1 MNYHIIK
8 QSFWYAALAT
18 IGMVFSGAA
27 EAATLQQSPD
37 NLVMNQVADYPLPGR
52 ATRWD
57 YMSFDPLRSRL
68 FIAHLGDSAVVVFDI
83 DAKKVV
89 GTIPNIGEVHG
100 TLVVPNDGQAY
111 ATATKT
117 DEVVAIDASTLKV
130 LARIPTGKH
139 PDGLAYAPEARKL
152 YVSDEFGKTETVID
166 TQAKKRVATIQLGG
180 EVGNTQYDPGSK
192 HIFVNVQGTG
202 ELVEIDPA
210 SDAIVARIPIPE
222 ANGNH
227 GLLIEPNF
235 RLAFIANEGNDRVL
249 VMDLNT
255 KKLVGNFAVGKGPDV
270 LTYDVALGIVYVAS
284 ESGVVTAIRV
294 TPEGVSKLGEAVVGA
309 NAHTVALE
317 PTTHKVYFPLKESG
331 KPPVLRVMQPAFR
344 DAVGTPK

>member
-1 MNYHIIK
+1 MTCDILKRLSWHAAFLAI
-8 QSFWYAALAT
+8 SFLPVGDAAA
-18 IGMVFSGAA
+18 GS
-27 EAATLQQSPD
+27 SKRPPD
-37 NLVMNQVADYPLPGR
+37 SLVMNQVADYPLPGR

-68 FIAHLGDSAVVVFDI
+68 FIAHLGDSAVVVFDT
-83 DAKKVV
+83 DAKKVI
-89 GTIPNIGEVHG
+89 GTIPDIGEVHG
-100 TLVVPNDGQAY
+100 TLVVPNEGRAY

-117 DEVVAIDASTLKV
+117 DEVVVVDASTLKV

-139 PDGLAYAPEARKL
+139 PDGLAYAPEAHKL
-152 YVSDEFGKTETVID
+152 YVSDEFGKTETVVD
-166 TQAKKRVATIQLGG
+166 TQANKRVATIQLGG

-227 GLLIEPNF
+227 GLLIEPDL
-235 RLAFIANEGNDRVL
+235 RLAFIANEGNNRLL

-255 KKLVGNFAVGKGPDV
+255 KKLVADFAVGKGPDV
-270 LTYDVALGIVYVAS
+270 LAYDVAIGIVYVAS
-284 ESGVVTAIRV
+284 ESGVVSEIRV
-294 TPEGVSKLGEAVVGA
+294 TQEGVSKLGEGVVGA
-309 NAHTVALE
+309 NAHTVAVE
-317 PTTHKVYFPLKESG
+317 PAAHKVYFPLKESG

-344 DAVGTPK
+344 DVVGTPR

>member
-1 MNYHIIK
+1 MTCDILKRLAWHAAFVTM
-8 QSFWYAALAT
+8 SFQLAGDAAAASSKRAPDSLA
-18 IGMVFSGAA
+18 
-27 EAATLQQSPD
+27 
-37 NLVMNQVADYPLPGR
+37 MNQVADYPLPGR

-68 FIAHLGDSAVVVFDI
+68 FIAHLGDSAVVVFDT
-83 DAKKVV
+83 DAKKVM
-89 GTIPNIGEVHG
+89 GTIPDIGEVHG
-100 TLVVPNDGQAY
+100 TLVVPNEGVAY

-130 LARIPTGKH
+130 LTRIPTGKH
-139 PDGLAYAPEARKL
+139 PDGLAYAPEAHKL
-152 YVSDEFGKTETVID
+152 YVSDEFGKTETVVD
-166 TQAKKRVATIQLGG
+166 TRTNKRVATIRLGG

-222 ANGNH
+222 VNGNH

-235 RLAFIANEGNDRVL
+235 RLAFIANEGNDRLL

-255 KKLVGNFAVGKGPDV
+255 KKLVGNFTVGKGPDV
-270 LTYDVALGIVYVAS
+270 LAYDVALGIVYVAS
-284 ESGVVTAIRV
+284 ESGIVSEIRV
-294 TPEGVSKLGEAVVGA
+294 TREGVSKLGEDVVGA
-309 NAHTVALE
+309 NAHTVAIE
-317 PTTHKVYFPLKESG
+317 PAAHKVYFPLKENG
-331 KPPVLRVMQPAFR
+331 KPPVLRVMQPDFR
-344 DAVGTPK
+344 DIVGTPK